1 MKGITFHYI
10 RKGGK
15 LMGRKRKPVIN
26 ENIER
31 ETVRLTKYYQ
41 MLALNRYKWENLPN
55 GIESR
60 YIEQMLFDNGECAM
74 FDHPDLGLCV
84 LRSSSREN
92 LNIYGEPTKLT
103 VTGFNE
109 HRTVMMDECVR
120 IMNNDLALPTLPDI
134 VYYARRMA
142 EIDDIIMQNLRQQR
156 VPYLFATNENNQY
169 SIKSLYDRIYQGE
182 PAIFIDRDMLKGEP
196 ENIMVLPTQAPYL
209 VDKLQIQK
217 QEMERE
223 LLTFLGINNTLEK
236 KERLLVDETN
246 SNNQF
251 IKMASDIGFKQR
263 QLACEQINEM
273 FGLNVSVIETQDEFQ
288 QEVMNDGELYN
299 GNQGTSRESSD

>member
-1 MKGITFHYI
+1 MNKV
-10 RKGGK
+10 
-15 LMGRKRKPVIN
+15 GRKRKPVIN
-26 ENIER
+26 DNIER
-31 ETVRLTKYYQ
+31 ETIRLTKYYQ

-60 YIEQMLFDNGECAM
+60 YIEQMLYDNGECAM

-120 IMNNDLALPTLPDI
+120 ILNNDLGLPTLEHI

-156 VPYLFATNENNQY
+156 VPYLFATDENNAL
-169 SIKSLYDRIYQGE
+169 SMKTLYDRIYQGE
-182 PAIFIDRDMLKGEP
+182 PAIFIDKEMLKGEP
-196 ENIMVLPTQAPYL
+196 ENIMVIPTIAPYL

-236 KERLLVDETN
+236 KERLIVDETN

-263 QLACEQINEM
+263 QLACEQMNDM
-273 FGLNVSVIETQDEFQ
+273 FGLNIRVIETQDEMKE
-288 QEVMNDGELYN
+288 EVEQDGELYN
-299 GNQGTSRESSD
+299 GNQRDDETTVD

>member
-1 MKGITFHYI
+1 
-10 RKGGK
+10 
-15 LMGRKRKPVIN
+15 MGRKKKPVIN
-26 ENIER
+26 EAIER
-31 ETVRLTKYYQ
+31 ETIRLTNHYQ
-41 MLALNRYKWENLPN
+41 MMALNRYKWENLPN

-60 YIEQMLFDNGECAM
+60 YIEQMLYDNGECAM

-120 IMNNDLALPTLPDI
+120 ILNNDLGLPTHTDI
-134 VYYARRMA
+134 LYYARRMA

-169 SIKSLYDRIYQGE
+169 SIKSLYDRMYQGE
-182 PAIFIDRDMLKGEP
+182 PAIFIDGDMLKGEP
-196 ENIMVLPTQAPYL
+196 ENIIVLPTQAPYL
-209 VDKLQIQK
+209 VDKLQLQK

-246 SNNQF
+246 SNNQY
-251 IKMASDIGFKQR
+251 IKMASDLGFKQR
-263 QLACEQINEM
+263 QLACEQINKM
-273 FGLNVSVIETQDEFQ
+273 FGLNVTVSETQDEFQ
-288 QEVMNDGELYN
+288 QEVMDDGELYN
-299 GNQGTSRESSD
+299 GNQGTDRKSVD

>member
-1 MKGITFHYI
+1 
-10 RKGGK
+10 
-15 LMGRKRKPVIN
+15 MGRKRKPVIN
-26 ENIER
+26 ENIEQ
-31 ETVRLTKYYQ
+31 ETVRLSKHYQ

-60 YIEQMLFDNGECAM
+60 YIEQMLYDNGECAM
-74 FDHPDLGLCV
+74 FDHPDLGICV

-92 LNIYGEPTKLT
+92 LNIYGEPTKLSL
-103 VTGFNE
+103 TGFNE

-120 IMNNDLALPTLPDI
+120 IMNNDLALPTLPNI
-134 VYYARRMA
+134 IYYARRMA

-156 VPYLFATNENNQY
+156 VPYLFATDENN
-169 SIKSLYDRIYQGE
+169 SFSMKSLYDKMYQGE
-182 PAIFIDRDMLKGEP
+182 PAIFVDKDMLKGEP
-196 ENIMVLPTQAPYL
+196 ENIMVIPTTAQYL

-236 KERLLVDETN
+236 KERLLQDETN

-251 IKMASDIGFKQR
+251 IKMSSDIGFKQR
-263 QLACEQINEM
+263 QLACEQMNQM
-273 FGLNVSVIETQDEFQ
+273 FGLNVTVKESQDEFR
-288 QEVMNDGELYN
+288 EEDMNGELYDN
-299 GNQGTSRESSD
+299 DRRNTGESSL

>member
-1 MKGITFHYI
+1 
-10 RKGGK
+10 
-15 LMGRKRKPVIN
+15 MGRKRKPVIN
-26 ENIER
+26 DNIER
-31 ETVRLTKYYQ
+31 ETIRLTKYYQ

-60 YIEQMLFDNGECAM
+60 YIEQMLFDNGECAL

-92 LNIYGEPTKLT
+92 LNIYGEPTKLSL
-103 VTGFNE
+103 TGFNE

-120 IMNNDLALPTLPDI
+120 IMNNDLALPSLPDI

-156 VPYLFATNENNQY
+156 VPYLFATDENN
-169 SIKSLYDRIYQGE
+169 SFSMKALYERMYQGE
-182 PAIFIDRDMLKGEP
+182 PAIFIDKEMLKGEP
-196 ENIMVLPTQAPYL
+196 ENIMVIPTVTPYL

-263 QLACEQINEM
+263 QLACEQMNQM
-273 FGLNVSVIETQDEFQ
+273 FGLNVSVVETQDEFEM
-288 QEVMNDGELYN
+288 EVMDDGELYN
-299 GNQGTSRESSD
+299 GNQPVDE

>member
-1 MKGITFHYI
+1 
-10 RKGGK
+10 
-15 LMGRKRKPVIN
+15 MGRKRKPVVN
-26 ENIER
+26 DNIER
-31 ETVRLTKYYQ
+31 ETVRLTKHYQ
-41 MLALNRYKWENLPN
+41 MLALNRYRWENLPN

-60 YIEQMLFDNGECAM
+60 YIEQMLYDNGECAM
-74 FDHPDLGLCV
+74 FDHPDLGLCI

-103 VTGFNE
+103 LTGFNE

-120 IMNNDLALPTLPDI
+120 IMNNDLGLPTLPNI

-156 VPYLFATNENNQY
+156 VPYLFATNENN
-169 SIKSLYDRIYQGE
+169 SLSMKALYDRIYQGE
-182 PAIFIDRDMLKGEP
+182 PAIFIDKEMLKGEP
-196 ENIMVLPTQAPYL
+196 ENIMIIPTVAPYL

-236 KERLLVDETN
+236 KERLLTDETN

-251 IKMASDIGFKQR
+251 IKMSSDIGFKQR
-263 QLACEQINEM
+263 QLACQQMNEM
-273 FGLNVSVIETQDEFQ
+273 FGLNVSVVETQDEFEE
-288 QEVMNDGELYN
+288 EVIGGGELYN
-299 GNQGTSRESSD
+299 GNPSVDR

>member
-1 MKGITFHYI
+1 
-10 RKGGK
+10 
-15 LMGRKRKPVIN
+15 MGRKRKPVVN
-26 ENIER
+26 DNIER
-31 ETVRLTKYYQ
+31 ETIRLTKHYQ
-41 MLALNRYKWENLPN
+41 MLALNRYRWENLPN

-60 YIEQMLFDNGECAM
+60 YIEEMLYDNGECAM

-92 LNIYGEPTKLT
+92 LNIYGEPTKLSLS
-103 VTGFNE
+103 GFNE

-120 IMNNDLALPTLPDI
+120 IMNNDLALPTLPNI
-134 VYYARRMA
+134 IYYARRMA

-156 VPYLFATNENNQY
+156 VPYLFATDENN
-169 SIKSLYDRIYQGE
+169 SFSLKSLYDRMYQGE
-182 PAIFIDRDMLKGEP
+182 PAIFVDKEMLKGEP

-236 KERLLVDETN
+236 KERLIVDETN

-263 QLACEQINEM
+263 KLACEQINQM
-273 FGLNVSVIETQDEFQ
+273 FGLNVRVVETQDEFQ
-288 QEVMNDGELYN
+288 EEVIGDGELYN
-299 GNQGTSRESSD
+299 GNPSNDR

>member
-1 MKGITFHYI
+1 
-10 RKGGK
+10 
-15 LMGRKRKPVIN
+15 MGRKRKPVVN
-26 ENIER
+26 DNIER
-31 ETVRLTKYYQ
+31 ETVRLTKHYQ

-60 YIEQMLFDNGECAM
+60 YIEQMLYDNGECAM
-74 FDHPDLGLCV
+74 FDHPDLGLCI

-103 VTGFNE
+103 LSGFNE
-109 HRTVMMDECVR
+109 HRTIMMDDCVR
-120 IMNNDLALPTLPDI
+120 IMNNDLALPTLPNI
-134 VYYARRMA
+134 VYYAKRMA

-156 VPYLFATNENNQY
+156 VPYLFATNENN
-169 SIKSLYDRIYQGE
+169 SLSMKALYDRMYQGE
-182 PAIFIDRDMLKGEP
+182 PAIFIDKEMLKGEP
-196 ENIMVLPTQAPYL
+196 ENIMVIPSPAPYL

-236 KERLLVDETN
+236 KERLLEDETN

-251 IKMASDIGFKQR
+251 IKMSSDIGFKQR
-263 QLACEQINEM
+263 QLACEQMNQM
-273 FGLNVSVIETQDEFQ
+273 FGLNVSVVETQDKFQ
-288 QEVMNDGELYN
+288 QEVIDDGELYN
-299 GNQGTSRESSD
+299 GN

>member
-1 MKGITFHYI
+1 MI
-10 RKGGK
+10 
-15 LMGRKRKPVIN
+15 
-26 ENIER
+26 
-31 ETVRLTKYYQ
+31 
-41 MLALNRYKWENLPN
+41 
-55 GIESR
+55 
-60 YIEQMLFDNGECAM
+60 
-74 FDHPDLGLCV
+74 
-84 LRSSSREN
+84 
-92 LNIYGEPTKLT
+92 
-103 VTGFNE
+103 
-109 HRTVMMDECVR
+109 DECVR

-156 VPYLFATNENNQY
+156 VPYLLATDENN
-169 SIKSLYDRIYQGE
+169 SFSVKTLYDRMYQGE
-182 PAIFIDRDMLKGEP
+182 PAIFIDKEMLKGEP

-251 IKMASDIGFKQR
+251 IKMASDIGYKQR
-263 QLACEQINEM
+263 QLACEQMNEM

-288 QEVMNDGELYN
+288 QEVMDDGELYTR
-299 GNQGTSRESSD
+299 NQTVDR

>member
-1 MKGITFHYI
+1 
-10 RKGGK
+10 
-15 LMGRKRKPVIN
+15 MGRKRKPVIN
-26 ENIER
+26 DNIER

-41 MLALNRYKWENLPN
+41 MLALNRYRWENLPN

-60 YIEQMLFDNGECAM
+60 YIEEMLYDNGECAM

-103 VTGFNE
+103 LSGFNE

-120 IMNNDLALPTLPDI
+120 IMNNDLALPTLPNI

-156 VPYLFATNENNQY
+156 VPYLFATDENNAF
-169 SIKSLYDRIYQGE
+169 SMKSLYDRIYQGE
-182 PAIFIDRDMLKGEP
+182 PAIFIDKEMLKGEP
-196 ENIMVLPTQAPYL
+196 ENIMVIPTTAPYL

-236 KERLLVDETN
+236 KERLVVDETN

-273 FGLNVSVIETQDEFQ
+273 FGLNVRVVETQDEFQ
-288 QEVMNDGELYN
+288 QEVMEDGELHN
-299 GNQGTSRESSD
+299 GIENDRKE

>member
-1 MKGITFHYI
+1 
-10 RKGGK
+10 
-15 LMGRKRKPVIN
+15 MGRKRKPVIN
-26 ENIER
+26 DNIER

-60 YIEQMLFDNGECAM
+60 YIEQMLYDNGECAM
-74 FDHPDLGLCV
+74 FDHPDLGLCI

-103 VTGFNE
+103 LTGFNE
-109 HRTVMMDECVR
+109 HRTVLMDECVR
-120 IMNNDLALPTLPDI
+120 ILNNDLGLPTLQNI

-156 VPYLFATNENNQY
+156 VPYLFATDENN
-169 SIKSLYDRIYQGE
+169 SFSMKSLYDRMYQGE
-182 PAIFIDRDMLKGEP
+182 PAIFIDKEMLKGEP
-196 ENIMVLPTQAPYL
+196 ENIMVIPTTAPYL

-251 IKMASDIGFKQR
+251 IKMASDIGYKQR
-263 QLACEQINEM
+263 QIACQKMNEM
-273 FGLNVSVIETQDEFQ
+273 FGLNISVVETQDEMK
-288 QEVMNDGELYN
+288 QEVMNDVELYD
-299 GNQGTSRESSD
+299 GDTTDGR

>member
-1 MKGITFHYI
+1 
-10 RKGGK
+10 
-15 LMGRKRKPVIN
+15 MGRKPKPVIN
-26 ENIER
+26 DNIER
-31 ETVRLTKYYQ
+31 ETIRLTKYYQ

-60 YIEQMLFDNGECAM
+60 YIEQMLYDNGECAM

-109 HRTVMMDECVR
+109 HRTIMMDECVR
-120 IMNNDLALPTLPDI
+120 ILNNDLGLPTLQHI

-156 VPYLFATNENNQY
+156 VPYLFATDENNAL
-169 SIKSLYDRIYQGE
+169 SMKTLYDRMYQGE
-182 PAIFIDRDMLKGEP
+182 PAIFIDKEMLKGEP
-196 ENIMVLPTQAPYL
+196 ENIMVIPTTAPYL

-223 LLTFLGINNTLEK
+223 LLTFLGINNTVEK

-263 QLACEQINEM
+263 QIACEQMNQM
-273 FGLNVSVIETQDEFQ
+273 FGLNVSVVETQDEFQ
-288 QEVMNDGELYN
+288 QEVIDDGELYN
-299 GNQGTSRESSD
+299 GNPSNDR

>member
-1 MKGITFHYI
+1 
-10 RKGGK
+10 
-15 LMGRKRKPVIN
+15 MGRKRKPVIN
-26 ENIER
+26 DNIER
-31 ETVRLTKYYQ
+31 ETVRLTKHYQ

-60 YIEQMLFDNGECAM
+60 YIEQMLYDNGECAM
-74 FDHPDLGLCV
+74 FDHPDLGLCI

-92 LNIYGEPTKLT
+92 LNIYGEPTKLSL
-103 VTGFNE
+103 TGFNE
-109 HRTVMMDECVR
+109 HRTIMMDECVR
-120 IMNNDLALPTLPDI
+120 IMNNDLALPTLPNI

-156 VPYLFATNENNQY
+156 VPYLFATDENN
-169 SIKSLYDRIYQGE
+169 SFSMKALYDRMYQGE
-182 PAIFIDRDMLKGEP
+182 PAIFIDKEMLKGEP
-196 ENIMVLPTQAPYL
+196 ENIMVIPTTAPYL

-263 QLACEQINEM
+263 QLACEQMNEM
-273 FGLNVSVIETQDEFQ
+273 FGLNIRVVETQDEFES
-288 QEVMNDGELYN
+288 EVSDDGALYD
-299 GNQGTSRESSD
+299 GSQGDDETTTN

>member
-1 MKGITFHYI
+1 
-10 RKGGK
+10 
-15 LMGRKRKPVIN
+15 MGRKRKAVAN
-26 ENIER
+26 DNIER
-31 ETVRLTKYYQ
+31 ETIRLTKHYQ
-41 MLALNRYKWENLPN
+41 MLALNRYRWENLPN

-60 YIEQMLFDNGECAM
+60 YIEEMLYDNGECAM

-92 LNIYGEPTKLT
+92 LNIYGEPTKLSL
-103 VTGFNE
+103 TGFNE
-109 HRTVMMDECVR
+109 HRTVMMDDCVR
-120 IMNNDLALPTLPDI
+120 IMNNDLALPTLPNI

-142 EIDDIIMQNLRQQR
+142 ELDDIIMQNLRQQR
-156 VPYLFATNENNQY
+156 VPYLFATDENN
-169 SIKSLYDRIYQGE
+169 SFSLKSLYDRMYQGE
-182 PAIFIDRDMLKGEP
+182 PAIFIDKEMLKGEP

-209 VDKLQIQK
+209 VDKLQVQK

-263 QLACEQINEM
+263 QLACEQLNEM
-273 FGLNVSVIETQDEFQ
+273 FGLNVRVVETQDEMQ
-288 QEVMNDGELYN
+288 EEVMDDGELYT
-299 GNQGTSRESSD
+299 GNQRVDR

>member
-1 MKGITFHYI
+1 
-10 RKGGK
+10 
-15 LMGRKRKPVIN
+15 MGRKRKPVVN

-31 ETVRLTKYYQ
+31 EAVRLTKHYQ
-41 MLALNRYKWENLPN
+41 MLALNRYRWENLPN

-60 YIEQMLFDNGECAM
+60 YIEEMLYDNGECAM
-74 FDHPDLGLCV
+74 FDHPDLGICI

-103 VTGFNE
+103 LTGFNE
-109 HRTVMMDECVR
+109 HRTVMMDDCVR
-120 IMNNDLALPTLPDI
+120 IMNNDLALPSLPNI

-156 VPYLFATNENNQY
+156 VPYLFATDENN
-169 SIKSLYDRIYQGE
+169 SFSMKALYDRIYQGE
-182 PAIFIDRDMLKGEP
+182 PAIFIDKEMLKGEP
-196 ENIMVLPTQAPYL
+196 ENIMVIPTVAPYL

-236 KERLLVDETN
+236 KERLLTDETN

-251 IKMASDIGFKQR
+251 IKMSSDIGFKQR
-263 QLACEQINEM
+263 QLACQQMNEM
-273 FGLNVSVIETQDEFQ
+273 FGLNVRVFETQDEFEE
-288 QEVMNDGELYN
+288 EVTDDGELYN
-299 GNQGTSRESSD
+299 DGQRLSE

>member
-1 MKGITFHYI
+1 
-10 RKGGK
+10 
-15 LMGRKRKPVIN
+15 MGRKRKPVIN
-26 ENIER
+26 DNIER
-31 ETVRLTKYYQ
+31 ETVRLTKHYQ
-41 MLALNRYKWENLPN
+41 MLALNRYRWENLPN

-60 YIEQMLFDNGECAM
+60 YIEEMLYDNGECAM

-92 LNIYGEPTKLT
+92 LNIYGEPTKLSLS
-103 VTGFNE
+103 GFNE

-120 IMNNDLALPTLPDI
+120 IMNNDLALPTLPNI

-156 VPYLFATNENNQY
+156 VPYLFATDENNAF
-169 SIKSLYDRIYQGE
+169 SMKSLYDRMYQGE
-182 PAIFIDRDMLKGEP
+182 PAIFIDKEMLKGEP

-263 QLACEQINEM
+263 QLACEQINEL
-273 FGLNVSVIETQDEFQ
+273 FGLNVRVVETQDEFQ
-288 QEVMNDGELYN
+288 SEVMDDGELYDN
-299 GNQGTSRESSD
+299 DSRDDE